1 MKQPKD
7 NIVSAE
13 QNRKIVED
21 AVAEWRAGNPEAFYK
36 ILDDDV
42 RWTVIGSTEVSG
54 TYTSRQAFID
64 GAVRKIGNRVDGQVK
79 PEIVDIVTEGDRLV
93 FRWDGSGRMA
103 DGTPYHNRYSWA
115 MTFKNGKVVEGTAY
129 LDTALVNTLMA
140 LPNP

>member
-1 MKQPKD
+1 M
-7 NIVSAE
+7 SAE

-42 RWTVIGSTEVSG
+42 LWTVIGSTEVSG

-93 FRWDGSGRMA
+93 FRDVAVSIPGADAATTLSGLTGCGLRGRRRVRWRDDVPA
-103 DGTPYHNRYSWA
+103 VRR
-115 MTFKNGKVVEGTAY
+115 
-129 LDTALVNTLMA
+129 TLRS
-140 LPNP
+140 L

>member
-1 MKQPKD
+1 M
-7 NIVSAE
+7 SAE

-21 AVAEWRAGNPEAFYK
+21 AVAEWQAGNPEAFYK

-42 RWTVIGSTEVSG
+42 LWTVIGSTKVSG
-54 TYTSRQAFID
+54 TYTSRQAFIN
-64 GAVRKIGNRVDGQVK
+64 GAVQKIGNRVVGQVT
-79 PEIVDIVTEGDRLV
+79 PEIVDIITEGDRLV
-93 FRWDGSGRMA
+93 FRWDGRGKMA
-103 DGTPYHNRYSWA
+103 DGTPYQNRYSWA